1 MHFLALPRRFADG
14 GLCPGAA
21 MQYDGQIPGSN
32 WGQGPVPPAGMS
44 RSPVSLRKKIADSPR
59 VNRAVEGLFAAYVRF
74 AFRTSRWTRS
84 GFEEMD
90 ACVRRGEPVIFVLW
104 HQRLIMAPYLF
115 DTSLGRICALTS
127 AARAGR
133 LAGQILVRLGFETIP
148 MSSHK
153 RHVALSREVLR
164 RTRDGCSI
172 GIAADGP
179 RGPARVSSTVPVV
192 WARMTGCR
200 VFTVAFAE
208 KKVMALP
215 TWDRQMLPL
224 PFSRGVLMCR
234 EWTDV
239 VPKKPDDEQV
249 ETLRQSLEAS
259 LDAITDAADTAA
271 GRRSEDPKTLSD

>member
-1 MHFLALPRRFADG
+1 M
-14 GLCPGAA
+14 
-21 MQYDGQIPGSN
+21 
-32 WGQGPVPPAGMS
+32 
-44 RSPVSLRKKIADSPR
+44 SLRKKIADSPR
-59 VNRAVEGLFAAYVRF
+59 FNRMIEAFFAGYVAFAY
-74 AFRTSRWTRS
+74 RTSRWQRS
-84 GFEEMD
+84 GFAEMD
-90 ACVRRGEPVIFVLW
+90 AAVARGEPVIFVLW

-115 DTSLGRICALTS
+115 DTSLGPICALTS

-164 RTRDGCSI
+164 RTKSGCSI

-179 RGPARVSSTVPVV
+179 RGPARVSSGVPIT

-208 KKVMALP
+208 RHVLKLP
-215 TWDRQMLPL
+215 TWDKQMLPL
-224 PFSRGVLMCR
+224 PFSRGVLICQ

-239 VPKKPDDEQV
+239 VPKKPSEEEAEV
-249 ETLRQSLEAS
+249 LRMSLQAS
-259 LDAITDAADTAA
+259 LDEITDRADRAV
-271 GRRSEDPKTLSD
+271 GRGQDENGT

>member
-1 MHFLALPRRFADG
+1 MTG
-14 GLCPGAA
+14 EKE
-21 MQYDGQIPGSN
+21 
-32 WGQGPVPPAGMS
+32 GPLL
-44 RSPVSLRKKIADSPR
+44 SLRKKIADSPR
-59 VNRAVEGLFAAYVRF
+59 FNRFIEGLFARYVSFAY
-74 AFRTSRWTRS
+74 RTSRWQRS
-84 GFEEMD
+84 GFEDMD
-90 ACVRRGEPVIFVLW
+90 AAVKRGEPVIFVLW

-164 RTRDGCSI
+164 RTKEGCSI

-179 RGPARVSSTVPVV
+179 RGPARVSSGVPIT

-208 KKVMALP
+208 QRVFKLP
-215 TWDRQMLPL
+215 TWDKQMLPL
-224 PFSRGVLMCR
+224 PFSRGVLICQ
-234 EWTDV
+234 EWTDE
-239 VPKKPDDEQV
+239 VPKKPSDEQS
-249 ETLRQSLEAS
+249 ETLRLSLQAS
-259 LDAITDAADTAA
+259 LDEITDRADRDA
-271 GRRSEDPKTLSD
+271 GRPTETR

>member
-1 MHFLALPRRFADG
+1 
-14 GLCPGAA
+14 
-21 MQYDGQIPGSN
+21 
-32 WGQGPVPPAGMS
+32 
-44 RSPVSLRKKIADSPR
+44 VSLRKRIADSPR
-59 VNRAVEGLFAAYVRF
+59 FNRTIEGLFAAYVRF
-74 AFRTSRWTRS
+74 AYRTSRWQRS

-90 ACVRRGEPVIFVLW
+90 ACVKRGEPVIFVLW

-164 RTRDGCSI
+164 RTKEGCSI

-179 RGPARVSSTVPVV
+179 RGPARISSGVPIT

-208 KKVMALP
+208 KKVLKLP
-215 TWDRQMLPL
+215 TWDKQMLPL
-224 PFSRGVLMCR
+224 PFSRGVLTCQ
-234 EWTDV
+234 EWQET
-239 VPKKPDDEQV
+239 VPKKPTDDEA
-249 ETLRQSLEAS
+249 EALRQSLEKA
-259 LDAITDAADTAA
+259 LDQITDKADQAA
-271 GRRSEDPKTLSD
+271 GRAPDPIKSA

>member
-1 MHFLALPRRFADG
+1 
-14 GLCPGAA
+14 
-21 MQYDGQIPGSN
+21 
-32 WGQGPVPPAGMS
+32 
-44 RSPVSLRKKIADSPR
+44 VSLRKRIADSPR
-59 VNRAVEGLFAAYVRF
+59 FNRTIEGLFAAYVRF
-74 AFRTSRWTRS
+74 AYRTSRWQRS

-90 ACVRRGEPVIFVLW
+90 ACVKRGEPVIFVLW

-164 RTRDGCSI
+164 RTKEGCSI

-179 RGPARVSSTVPVV
+179 RGPARISSGVPIT

-208 KKVMALP
+208 KKVLKLP
-215 TWDRQMLPL
+215 TWDKQMLPL
-224 PFSRGVLMCR
+224 PFSRGVLICQ
-234 EWTDV
+234 EWQET
-239 VPKKPDDEQV
+239 VPKKPTDDEA
-249 ETLRQSLEAS
+249 EALRQSLETS
-259 LDAITDAADTAA
+259 LDQITDKADQAA
-271 GRRSEDPKTLSD
+271 GRAPDPIKSA

>member
-1 MHFLALPRRFADG
+1 MTRQRIQKKEPR
-14 GLCPGAA
+14 
-21 MQYDGQIPGSN
+21 
-32 WGQGPVPPAGMS
+32 
-44 RSPVSLRKKIADSPR
+44 VSLRKKIADSPK
-59 VNRAVEGLFAAYVRF
+59 VNRTVETLLAGYVRF
-74 AFRTSRWTRS
+74 AYRTSRWERR

-90 ACVRRGEPVIFVLW
+90 ACVASGKPVIFVLW

-164 RTRDGCSI
+164 RTKEGCSI

-179 RGPARVSSTVPVV
+179 RGPARVSSGVPIT

-208 KKVMALP
+208 KKVMKLP
-215 TWDRQMLPL
+215 TWDQQMLPL
-224 PFSRGVLMCR
+224 PFSRGVLLCQ
-234 EWTDV
+234 EWTEE
-239 VPKKPDDEQV
+239 VPKKPTDE
-249 ETLRQSLEAS
+249 EFERLRQSIETS
-259 LDAITDAADTAA
+259 LDTITDAADAA
-271 GRRSEDPKTLSD
+271 TGRSDEDAKTQVS

>member
-1 MHFLALPRRFADG
+1 M
-14 GLCPGAA
+14 
-21 MQYDGQIPGSN
+21 
-32 WGQGPVPPAGMS
+32 
-44 RSPVSLRKKIADSPR
+44 SLRKKIADSPR
-59 VNRAVEGLFAAYVRF
+59 VNRFVEALFANYVSFAY
-74 AFRTSRWTRS
+74 RTSRWHRS

-90 ACVRRGEPVIFVLW
+90 ACVARGEPVIFVLW

-164 RTRDGCSI
+164 RTKEGCSI

-179 RGPARVSSTVPVV
+179 RGPTRISSGVPIT

-208 KKVMALP
+208 RRVLKMP
-215 TWDRQMLPL
+215 TWDKQMLPL
-224 PFSRGVLMCR
+224 PFSRGVLICK
-234 EWTDV
+234 EWADT
-239 VPKKPDDEQV
+239 VPKKPSEQEA
-249 ETLRQSLEAS
+249 ETLRLSLQTA
-259 LDAITDAADTAA
+259 LDAITDQADRAVGHSPTT
-271 GRRSEDPKTLSD
+271 RVTD

>member
-1 MHFLALPRRFADG
+1 M
-14 GLCPGAA
+14 
-21 MQYDGQIPGSN
+21 
-32 WGQGPVPPAGMS
+32 
-44 RSPVSLRKKIADSPR
+44 SLRKKIADSRR
-59 VNRAVEGLFAAYVRF
+59 VNRAIEGLFAAYIRF
-74 AFRTSRWTRS
+74 AFRTSRWSRS

-164 RTRDGCSI
+164 RTREGCSI

-200 VFTVAFAE
+200 VFTVAFAG
-208 KKVMALP
+208 KKVIRLP
-215 TWDRQMLPL
+215 TWDQQMLPL

-234 EWTDV
+234 EWTDE
-239 VPKKPDDEQV
+239 VPKKPTDAEA
-249 ETLRQSLEAS
+249 ESLRLRLEAS
-259 LDAITDAADTAA
+259 LDAITDDADTAA
-271 GRRSEDPKTLSD
+271 GRRIENRKADAG

>member
-1 MHFLALPRRFADG
+1 M
-14 GLCPGAA
+14 
-21 MQYDGQIPGSN
+21 
-32 WGQGPVPPAGMS
+32 
-44 RSPVSLRKKIADSPR
+44 SLRKKLADSPR
-59 VNRAVEGLFAAYVRF
+59 MNRAVEGLLAAYVRF
-74 AFRTSRWTRS
+74 AFRTSSWTRT
-84 GFEEMD
+84 GFDDMD

-104 HQRLIMAPYLF
+104 HQRLILAPYLF

-127 AARAGR
+127 SARAGR

-164 RTRDGCSI
+164 RTREGCSI

-179 RGPARVSSTVPVV
+179 RGPARVSSTVPIV
-192 WARMTGCR
+192 WTRMTGCR

-208 KKVMALP
+208 KRVIELP

-224 PFSRGVLMCR
+224 PFSKGTLMCR
-234 EWTDV
+234 EWTDP
-239 VPKKPDDEQV
+239 VPKKPSDEEA

-259 LDAITDAADTAA
+259 LDAITDAADAAA
-271 GRRSEDPKTLSD
+271 GRS